1 MSLALATIEY
11 SEARHRLFYE
21 LAYAIKQ
28 TDAKDMMRW
37 GKVSASRIPKVGAR
51 RLKNLGKLAFSLTN
65 FLSNEASL
73 VSDAW
78 KEKQLGGHLASRT
91 SKGIESTFETGVKV
105 CRFTTA
111 MAVALRDDPKKN
123 ASTVLA
129 FALGFFVGSGGLDG
143 NGGIPDTD
151 IAMFGI
157 GNHRS
162 ILTHSVIAGIFVEC
176 SILAL
181 ADLAGIVCD
190 KLPQNKRSP
199 FWDKISTSKDAIA
212 QQLCVGASTGIAY
225 HLAVDATI
233 QPAAYKDLPLSM
245 PMEAHQSVF
254 ALNAIAE
261 GNDGLQRQK
270 DRTILANGGKTI
282 MKAEDHINEMKKSA
296 NDAVPIFERFLSAAW
311 NLLMNV
317 LVSIGFM
324 PLFKKYPWL
333 FAVMMFFTMAAFI
346 PLGILLIAMGVV
358 AHSKGVK
365 SSDNFIISFKNDEMI
380 QNHGEEREAMV
391 DEAFLRTIEMGYP
404 QETAAKV
411 SEGIGKLYDKNQ
423 EKEPTPLK

>member
-1 MSLALATIEY
+1 MSTAIATIEI
-11 SEARHRLFYE
+11 SEVRHRLFGE

-28 TDAKDMMRW
+28 TDAKDMMEW
-37 GKVSASRIPKVGAR
+37 GKTSASRIPRVGAR

-73 VSDAW
+73 VSGAW
-78 KEKQLGGHLASRT
+78 QKKQLGRHLVSRT
-91 SKGIESTFETGVKV
+91 GKGIESAFETGVSV

-111 MAVALRDDPKKN
+111 MAVALRDNPQKN

-199 FWDKISTSKDAIA
+199 FWDKVSASKDVIA

-233 QPAAYKDLPLSM
+233 QPAAYKDLPLSL
-245 PMEAHQSVF
+245 PMEAHRSVF
-254 ALNAIAE
+254 AANALTEA
-261 GNDGLQRQK
+261 G
-270 DRTILANGGKTI
+270 
-282 MKAEDHINEMKKSA
+282 
-296 NDAVPIFERFLSAAW
+296 DAYSRSS
-311 NLLMNV
+311 N
-317 LVSIGFM
+317 
-324 PLFKKYPWL
+324 
-333 FAVMMFFTMAAFI
+333 
-346 PLGILLIAMGVV
+346 
-358 AHSKGVK
+358 HSK
-365 SSDNFIISFKNDEMI
+365 
-380 QNHGEEREAMV
+380 
-391 DEAFLRTIEMGYP
+391 
-404 QETAAKV
+404 
-411 SEGIGKLYDKNQ
+411 
-423 EKEPTPLK
+423 

>member
-1 MSLALATIEY
+1 VAT
-11 SEARHRLFYE
+11 
-21 LAYAIKQ
+21 
-28 TDAKDMMRW
+28 
-37 GKVSASRIPKVGAR
+37 SRIPKVGAR
-51 RLKNLGKLAFSLTN
+51 RLKNLGRLAFSLTN
-65 FLSNEASL
+65 FLSSEASL
-73 VSDAW
+73 VSVAW
-78 KEKQLGGHLASRT
+78 QKKQLGRHLVSRT
-91 SKGIESTFETGVKV
+91 GKGIESAFETGVSV

-111 MAVALRDDPKKN
+111 MAVALRDDPQKN

-199 FWDKISTSKDAIA
+199 FWDKISASKDAIA

-254 ALNAIAE
+254 AANALTEATDAHCRSR
-261 GNDGLQRQK
+261 NNQK
-270 DRTILANGGKTI
+270 
-282 MKAEDHINEMKKSA
+282 
-296 NDAVPIFERFLSAAW
+296 
-311 NLLMNV
+311 
-317 LVSIGFM
+317 
-324 PLFKKYPWL
+324 
-333 FAVMMFFTMAAFI
+333 
-346 PLGILLIAMGVV
+346 
-358 AHSKGVK
+358 
-365 SSDNFIISFKNDEMI
+365 
-380 QNHGEEREAMV
+380 Q
-391 DEAFLRTIEMGYP
+391 
-404 QETAAKV
+404 
-411 SEGIGKLYDKNQ
+411 
-423 EKEPTPLK
+423 